1 MKLLH
6 LIIGHRIAV
15 TGTAAE
21 GGKQMRSPNPN
32 STSNHWPGAEF
43 MSDAIYRRLCLR
55 AKAILR
61 RENAD
66 HRLEPADLLHEALLR
81 IDKSHT
87 PVQLQD
93 ESHLLALTTL
103 VMRRILI
110 DRTREVDLYLRLR
123 CVPLELV
130 MQFAEDPNREAEPLH
145 DALHNMQ
152 SSETRLYYIVQMRFF
167 LGLETEEIAKALS
180 ISSRTVK
187 RDWQTARGWLRR
199 ELVRRDKASPRCTH
213 APLTAR
219 GRSEG
224 PQ

>member
-1 MKLLH
+1 
-6 LIIGHRIAV
+6 
-15 TGTAAE
+15 
-21 GGKQMRSPNPN
+21 
-32 STSNHWPGAEF
+32 
-43 MSDAIYRRLCLR
+43 MSDSIYRQLCLR

-61 RENAD
+61 RETAE

-81 IDKSHT
+81 IDRSNR
-87 PVQLQD
+87 PVHLQD
-93 ESHLLALTTL
+93 ESHLFALATL

-123 CVPLELV
+123 CVPLEPL
-130 MQFAEDPNREAEPLH
+130 MQFSERPNPEAEPLH
-145 DALHNMQ
+145 DALHNMR
-152 SSETRLYYIVQMRFF
+152 SSETRLYSIVQMRFF

-199 ELVRRDKASPRCTH
+199 ELVRGEHAPPRCAH

-219 GRSEG
+219 CSSEG
-224 PQ
+224 RQ